1 MWNRGGDVNKTSV
14 ATLSVA
20 SNGLLT
26 VGKIVVGLMSGSVSI
41 VSEGVH
47 SGIDLLASVIA
58 LFAVRESAKPA
69 DTRHAYGHGKIEN
82 VSGTI
87 EAVLIFLAAILIIV
101 ESVHKLRGGVKVES
115 YNLGLLVMGISAAC
129 NLAISSMLMKV
140 ARKTDSVAL
149 EADALHL
156 RTDVY
161 TSAGVFLGLLLMRL
175 TGWQILDPL
184 VAMGVA
190 LLIIKAA
197 YDLTKE
203 SFMPLV
209 DTALPTAEQEI
220 ISSIINRHAHQFVE
234 FHELRTRKAGADRYI
249 DLHLVVPKYA
259 SVVEVHELC
268 DQIEREVNQEIPGTS
283 VLIHAEPC
291 AQLEEKCPLCREAEE
306 CDYCSGEKTCRGTG
320 QEQESVRE
328 K

>member
-1 MWNRGGDVNKTSV
+1 MSKTSV

-26 VGKIVVGLMSGSVSI
+26 VGKLIIGLMTGSVSI
-41 VSEGVH
+41 ISEGVH

-58 LFAVRESAKPA
+58 LFAVKESAKPA
-69 DTRHAYGHGKIEN
+69 DIRHAYGHGKIEN

-87 EAVLIFLAAILIIV
+87 EAALIFVAAIWIFV
-101 ESVHKLRGGVKVES
+101 EAVQKITKGVRVEN
-115 YNLGLLVMGISAAC
+115 YNFGLLIMGLSAVC
-129 NLAISSMLMKV
+129 NLLISSLLMKV
-140 ARKTDSVAL
+140 AKETDSVAL

-161 TSAGVFLGLLLMRL
+161 TSAGVFAGLLLMRL
-175 TGWQILDPL
+175 TGWEILDPL

-190 LLIIKAA
+190 LLIVKAA
-197 YDLTKE
+197 FDLTKE
-203 SFMPLV
+203 AFMPLV
-209 DTALPTAEQEI
+209 DTALPVAEQEI

-234 FHELRTRKAGADRYI
+234 FHKLRTRKAGSERYI

-268 DQIEREVNQEIPGTS
+268 DQIEMEVNQEIPGTS

-291 AQLEEKCPLCREAEE
+291 AKLEEKCRLCKEAQE
-306 CDYCSGEKTCRGTG
+306 CNYCLGEKTCRGTG
-320 QEQESVRE
+320 QEQESDR
-328 K
+328 